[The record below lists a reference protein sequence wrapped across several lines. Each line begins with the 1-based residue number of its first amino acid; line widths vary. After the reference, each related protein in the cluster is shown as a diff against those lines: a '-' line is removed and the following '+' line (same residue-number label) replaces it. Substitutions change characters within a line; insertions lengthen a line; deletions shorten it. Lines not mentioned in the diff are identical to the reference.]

1 MKSIE
6 KKIIKNYPLKN
17 LTTIKIG
24 GNALFFAT
32 PSNIEELFEIINFS
46 QKISIPI
53 FVLGGGSKCIFGDG
67 LIEKIVISTR
77 NFKEIKIEGE
87 KLFAQAGVKFPEILK
102 KCEENGL
109 SGLEFVAPIPATV
122 GGSIYMNFGSMGKE
136 ISNYLKKLIYI
147 EENEL
152 KEVEKEEINFSYR
165 RGFQKGVIIG
175 AEFELERKDKEEIRE
190 IKRKIISIKKEKQ
203 PIGKKTCGCIFKNPP
218 GNFAGKLIEDAGLK
232 GKRIG
237 DAMISKKHAN
247 FIENLG
253 NANFKDIKNLI
264 EYVKEEI
271 NKKFG
276 INLEE
281 EVIIVEK

>member
-6 KKIIKNYPLKN
+6 KKIIKNYPLKD